1 MSAEEPSRHKS
12 EQIPPSKKASKC
24 GFFSRSRS
32 KKWRVIWVS
41 LILLLLI
48 ITATGIIIVPRLYRI
63 DTALN
68 SATNQSLPQVKTSER
83 VIDFPSP
90 TSLPVD
96 LAGLGHLNVLL
107 LASDTDSKFEA
118 VPC

>member
-12 EQIPPSKKASKC
+12 EQIPPSKKASKG

-68 SATNQSLPQVKTSER
+68 SATNQSLPQVKTSEP

-107 LASDTDSKFEA
+107 RGPRHRFQI
-118 VPC
+118 